1 MQEFPHHYIVSAA
14 GHLNGDVVLQS
25 GRLPALLTASPA
37 EFGGPGDLWSPEA
50 LLVGAVADCFILT
63 FRAIAAA
70 SKLPW
75 KSLDCEVTGT
85 LDRVNR
91 VIQFTAFSVR
101 ATLRTPEGVDVE
113 QARQALVRSEQR
125 CLITAS
131 LKAPVHL
138 ETVIDVAHGEAAREP
153 AARGR

>member
-1 MQEFPHHYIVSAA
+1 MQEFPHHYTVSAA
-14 GHLNGDVVLQS
+14 GHLNGDVLLQS
-25 GRLPALLTASPA
+25 GRLPVLLTATPA
-37 EFGGPGDLWSPEA
+37 EFGGHGDLWSPEA

-70 SKLPW
+70 ARTPW
-75 KSLDCEVTGT
+75 KSLECEAIGK

-91 VIQFTAFSVR
+91 VIAFTEFRLR
-101 ATLRTPEGVDVE
+101 ATLRVPDGVDVE
-113 QARQALVRSEQR
+113 QARQLLERSEQR

-138 ETVIDVAHGEAAREP
+138 DTAVEVVHGESTREAATR
-153 AARGR
+153 AR

>member
-1 MQEFPHHYIVSAA
+1 MQDFPHHYTVSAA
-14 GHLNGDVVLQS
+14 GHHNGDIVLQS

-50 LLVGAVADCFILT
+50 LLVGAVADCFVLT
-63 FRAIAAA
+63 FRAIAGA

-75 KSLDCEVTGT
+75 KSLECEVTGT

-91 VIQFTAFSVR
+91 IIQFTALTVR
-101 ATLRTPEGVDVE
+101 ATLRVPEGVDAD
-113 QARQALVRSEQR
+113 QARQLLVRAEQR

-131 LKAPVHL
+131 LKAEVHL
-138 ETVIDVAHGEAAREP
+138 EPVVDVVRDHAAHAR
-153 AARGR
+153 A